1 MQLDGLKLHQL
12 YAVRR
17 QWARVGDAAK
27 LAEIDAAIEACI
39 AAIGDGE

>member
-27 LAEIDAAIEACI
+27 LAEIDAAIEARI
-39 AAIGDGE
+39 SAVDGAE